1 MDYLALYRQWRP
13 QRFCEVVGQKS
24 TITGLTN
31 AVKEGKLSH
40 AYLFSGPRGTG
51 KTSVAKI
58 MAKAVNCPNQSAG
71 EPCNECSSCKDIN
84 SGAFMDVIEIDAA
97 SNRGIDEIR
106 DLREKVR
113 VLPAQ
118 GKKKVYIIDEVHML
132 TTEAFNA
139 LLKTLEE
146 PPDSV
151 MFVLATTES
160 QKIPATVLSRCQ
172 RYAFMR
178 LTTAETVQRMQEIAG
193 ETGLTVDDAALEII
207 ARRANG
213 SLRDALSTLD
223 QCVSFSGGN
232 VSVAVVEDVL
242 GLVDNEVLIALFEA
256 SFTGNIEELIQN
268 LDKIISQGKEPIQI
282 ARDAALGM
290 RDLLHIAVL
299 KESAEP
305 MMLPV
310 EALKNLLTANKNLS
324 PAKLSNGVKSLL
336 SLADSLRFNEGQR
349 FLLEVGFLDLMEMMT
364 GTVEVVAK
372 AAPATKTSATSQMAA
387 PAPASAP
394 DAAVKEQ
401 KRKETPKPA
410 ETSVKS
416 EPAEKESSGGGGAW
430 DDILEKVKAN
440 KVTTHALLVPA
451 KVMKLEG
458 DELILGYK
466 PELKFHREKMQ
477 EKGNQAI
484 LKAVLEEVLGHEMNI
499 RLVSLEGKNEQAP
512 AVSKA
517 LEIFGKDKVEIID

>member
-13 QRFCEVVGQKS
+13 QKFGEVVGQKS

-58 MAKAVNCPNQSAG
+58 LSKAVNCPNQTEG

-113 VLPAQ
+113 VMPAQ

-172 RYAFMR
+172 RYAFVR
-178 LTTAETVQRMQEIAG
+178 LTTVEIVERMQEIAG
-193 ETGLTVDDAALEII
+193 EIGLTVDDAALEII

-232 VSVAVVEDVL
+232 VAVAVVEDVL

-256 SFTGNIEELIQN
+256 AFIGNIEALIQN

-290 RDLLHIAVL
+290 RDLLHVAVL
-299 KESAEP
+299 KDSAEP
-305 MMLPV
+305 MMLTV
-310 EALKNLLTANKNLS
+310 EALKGLLAGNKNLS

-364 GTVEVVAK
+364 GTVETVVK
-372 AAPATKTSATSQMAA
+372 AAPTAKVTAPAQTTTSA
-387 PAPASAP
+387 PAPTTDTAI
-394 DAAVKEQ
+394 KEQ
-401 KRKETPKPA
+401 KRKETPKPVEA
-410 ETSVKS
+410 AAKS
-416 EPAEKESSGGGGAW
+416 EPAEKESSGGGGVW
-430 DDILEKVKAN
+430 DDILEKVKGN

-451 KVMKLEG
+451 KVIQFEG

-477 EKGNQAI
+477 EKTNQAI
-484 LKAVLEEVLGHEMNI
+484 LQTVLKEVLGHDMNI
-499 RLVSLEGKNEQAP
+499 QLVSLEGKNEQSP